1 MLRQFKRRILHLQ
14 DSFYDKRWK
23 KEDRYGKN
31 LSNRSCLCYL
41 NIDCNSGCKKKK
53 IPSILLGIL
62 FFCAVLSGFIFP
74 EISWLDRIAGGILV
88 SVVFF
93 DRDMDSTGSILGQVM
108 SSSWRYLVLC
118 SVWGENLTA
127 FGFATA
133 LAALYC
139 LPGILRRDRKK
150 ESEIAFGPFLCVGI
164 LLSIFFGKA
173 FIRWY
178 IS

>member
-1 MLRQFKRRILHLQ
+1 MEKIFLIRVVCVILISIAVG
-14 DSFYDKRWK
+14 DAR
-23 KEDRYGKN
+23 
-31 LSNRSCLCYL
+31 
-41 NIDCNSGCKKKK
+41 KKK
-53 IPSILLGIL
+53 IPNILLGIL

-74 EISWLDRIAGGILV
+74 EISWPDRIAGGILV
-88 SVVFF
+88 SVVFLTVIWIRPGAF
-93 DRDMDSTGSILGQVM
+93 GAGDVKLMAISGLMLGVG
-108 SSSWRYLVLC
+108 R
-118 SVWGENLTA
+118 NLTA
-127 FGFATA
+127 FGFAIA

-164 LLSIFFGKA
+164 LLSIFLGKA

>member
-1 MLRQFKRRILHLQ
+1 MGTDLEKMFLIGVVCVILISIAIV
-14 DSFYDKRWK
+14 DAR
-23 KEDRYGKN
+23 
-31 LSNRSCLCYL
+31 
-41 NIDCNSGCKKKK
+41 KKK
-53 IPSILLGIL
+53 IPNILLGIL

-88 SVVFF
+88 SVVFLTVIWIRPGAF
-93 DRDMDSTGSILGQVM
+93 GAGDVKLMAISGLMLGVG
-108 SSSWRYLVLC
+108 R
-118 SVWGENLTA
+118 NLTA

>member
-1 MLRQFKRRILHLQ
+1 MAGSNCGRDSGQRSVLTVIWIRPGAFGAGDVKLMAISGLMLGVGR
-14 DSFYDKRWK
+14 
-23 KEDRYGKN
+23 
-31 LSNRSCLCYL
+31 
-41 NIDCNSGCKKKK
+41 
-53 IPSILLGIL
+53 
-62 FFCAVLSGFIFP
+62 
-74 EISWLDRIAGGILV
+74 
-88 SVVFF
+88 
-93 DRDMDSTGSILGQVM
+93 
-108 SSSWRYLVLC
+108 
-118 SVWGENLTA
+118 NLTA

-164 LLSIFFGKA
+164 LLSIFLGKA